1 MVIMDADRFGLSTL
15 HQLRGRVGRGRE
27 KSYCI
32 LVSESRSELSL
43 TRMRLMCESQD
54 GFELAQKDLEIR
66 GPGDFFGTRQHGIPT
81 LRAANLYTDLT
92 LASEACDAVNHLLDR
107 GGSEADIL
115 KKNIEEMFELR
126 FGSKMGVL

>member
-1 MVIMDADRFGLSTL
+1 
-15 HQLRGRVGRGRE
+15 
-27 KSYCI
+27 
-32 LVSESRSELSL
+32 
-43 TRMRLMCESQD
+43 MCESQD

-92 LASEACDAVNHLLDR
+92 IASEACDAVNAVLAK
-107 GGSEADIL
+107 GGSEAGML
-115 KKNIEEMFELR
+115 EKNIEAMFELR